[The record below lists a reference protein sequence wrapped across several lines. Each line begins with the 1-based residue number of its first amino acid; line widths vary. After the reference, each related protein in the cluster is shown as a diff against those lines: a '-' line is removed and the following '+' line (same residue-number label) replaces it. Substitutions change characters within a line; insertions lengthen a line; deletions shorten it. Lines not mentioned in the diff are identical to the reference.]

1 MALNAARIS
10 ETTELEQA
18 QAALASKTLLSQEMA
33 LDRTE
38 VINGAMA
45 ASGVCPPPIFI
56 TRNEGAYFEDIDG
69 NSYLD
74 TCMGFGVH
82 LLGHRPAAVEAAIR
96 DQLGRGWH
104 FSLRGEA
111 QLAYARLIQ
120 SASESNE
127 RVVFCNTGTEATMY
141 AIRAARALTGKT
153 NIALFDISYHGA
165 HDSVL
170 VWETPGSAPG
180 APVPT
185 TLGHGIPHGV
195 LNDVT
200 LLPYKH
206 PAALQRIR
214 DNADTLA
221 AVMVEP
227 VQGSRPDGEVEGFL
241 TELRKLCDELGII
254 LIFDEVL
261 TGFRLAYGGAQERFG
276 IEADITTYGKAVAG
290 GLPIGIVAG
299 RKELME
305 SFGDFTSPGGIFFGG
320 TFSGNPL
327 SIASGLGTL
336 RYLRA
341 HPETYTHKGNSW
353 RPVPVQRKHPI
364 PEISPFRASKCPI
377 KIQKGRS
384 QELERSTLEAHVQQ
398 MTGDQ
403 TTAPVLLRS
412 FGLCCQPSCHA
423 RATKHTVATL
433 LCHRTD
439 RFSEGPNR
447 NLAIGSHH
455 LNQNRRGQREKMSRK
470 RLDHGETSRIATI
483 AVAIAGAIA
492 VAVTVGV
499 AVEAAAVAVVVV
511 APILR
516 TTDLVGGQIV

>member
-341 HPETYTHKGNSW
+341 HPETYTHIDRLTARLTNSFNAFCRENSFAARIVSCGSMW
-353 RPVPVQRKHPI
+353 QI
-364 PEISPFRASKCPI
+364 FFSEEAISDFEN
-377 KIQKGRS
+377 IQVNAESAFYLHCLNMGVFIHATHRCYFS
-384 QELERSTLEAHVQQ
+384 AAHTDADVDTILSVFFEALEL
-398 MTGDQ
+398 
-403 TTAPVLLRS
+403 
-412 FGLCCQPSCHA
+412 A
-423 RATKHTVATL
+423 RA
-433 LCHRTD
+433 D
-439 RFSEGPNR
+439 G
-447 NLAIGSHH
+447 LA
-455 LNQNRRGQREKMSRK
+455 
-470 RLDHGETSRIATI
+470 
-483 AVAIAGAIA
+483 
-492 VAVTVGV
+492 
-499 AVEAAAVAVVVV
+499 
-511 APILR
+511 
-516 TTDLVGGQIV
+516 